1 MEAAHGAVQYF
12 QQQVS
17 QGKLKVEEAQRLAK
31 ETLRNMR
38 FGDNNYFWI
47 NDEQARVIMH
57 AAKPELE
64 GQDASQILDSNKKP
78 IFLEFARVAQQQEA
92 GGYVDYY
99 WPKAGLSEPVF
110 KVSYVKA
117 VAGWGWVIGAGV
129 YTDDVWAFFV
139 QLLTLVLLILVPLL
153 LLLLG
158 FSWLIAHSIIRPL
171 RRTEQSLS
179 QIAQG
184 GGDLT
189 RQLDTSG
196 NDELAHLADSFN
208 RFTASLADT
217 VRNVVTASG
226 KSRSAAEQ
234 LEAAMASSQ
243 RNTLR
248 QQHET
253 EGVATAMN
261 EMAATTREVANSAVQ
276 AADAAEEAKERIATG
291 NRVVNEAIAAMQG
304 LAHEVSDA
312 GRVVT
317 DLVAETQHIG
327 SVLEVIRRIADQ
339 TNLLALNAAIEAARA
354 GELGRGFAV
363 VADEV
368 RTLANQTQSSTNEI
382 QSMITRLQNGVQAAA
397 NSMQRTQI
405 LSDDTVR
412 HSQETGVALGAISEA
427 VLIITDRNSQIAS
440 AAEQQSLA
448 TNEINRNVVNIST
461 LSVEVSQQN
470 NQVTAI
476 CHDLTRMSDELATLV
491 AQFRT

>member
-1 MEAAHGAVQYF
+1 MPKGEVISL
-12 QQQVS
+12 VS
-17 QGKLKVEEAQRLAK
+17 S
-31 ETLRNMR
+31 
-38 FGDNNYFWI
+38 I
-47 NDEQARVIMH
+47 PRVM
-57 AAKPELE
+57 
-64 GQDASQILDSNKKP
+64 
-78 IFLEFARVAQQQEA
+78 
-92 GGYVDYY
+92 
-99 WPKAGLSEPVF
+99 
-110 KVSYVKA
+110 
-117 VAGWGWVIGAGV
+117 
-129 YTDDVWAFFV
+129 T
-139 QLLTLVLLILVPLL
+139 
-153 LLLLG
+153 
-158 FSWLIAHSIIRPL
+158 
-171 RRTEQSLS
+171 
-179 QIAQG
+179 
-184 GGDLT
+184 
-189 RQLDTSG
+189 
-196 NDELAHLADSFN
+196 
-208 RFTASLADT
+208 
-217 VRNVVTASG
+217 
-226 KSRSAAEQ
+226 
-234 LEAAMASSQ
+234 SSQ

-339 TNLLALNAAIEAARA
+339 TNLLALTAAIEAARA

-470 NQVTAI
+470 NQVTVI